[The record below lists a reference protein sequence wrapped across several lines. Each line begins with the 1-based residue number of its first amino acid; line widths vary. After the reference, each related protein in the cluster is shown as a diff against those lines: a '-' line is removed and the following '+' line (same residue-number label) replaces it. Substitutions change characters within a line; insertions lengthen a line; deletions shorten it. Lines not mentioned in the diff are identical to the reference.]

1 MDLKLV
7 QNDNKPIKV
16 ILIASYSNKTKSADY
31 PLIQLQPHPLQYSTH
46 YLMSDMQNTCF
57 ITLKYGFLT
66 TGFGTFNIFSIESI
80 FTY

>member
-7 QNDNKPIKV
+7 QNNNKPIKA

-57 ITLKYGFLT
+57 ITLRYGFLT

>member
-7 QNDNKPIKV
+7 QNNNKPIKA

-31 PLIQLQPHPLQYSTH
+31 PLIQPQLHPLQYSTH
-46 YLMSDMQNTCF
+46 YLMSDMQNTYF

>member
-7 QNDNKPIKV
+7 QNNNKPIKA
-16 ILIASYSNKTKSADY
+16 ILIASYSNKTKSVDY